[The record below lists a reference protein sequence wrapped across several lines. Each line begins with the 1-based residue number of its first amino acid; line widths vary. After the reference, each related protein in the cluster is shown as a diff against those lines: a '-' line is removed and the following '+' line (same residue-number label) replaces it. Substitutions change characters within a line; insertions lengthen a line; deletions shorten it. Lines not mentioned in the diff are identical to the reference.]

1 MNLVWTMFGDNV
13 ILMTPSNRGK
23 HDNTIDYFN
32 LAGTGIFCGIGGFA
46 YEACGTIFTVKE
58 TMKNPR
64 KMGVLLA
71 TTFTFIG
78 MMFLTISLSF
88 YLVYGN
94 EELDPCAFKIYTSA
108 RPFMHSLSI
117 AFSIVITLFLPL
129 YNISN
134 SELLEEFDWVLDFVS
149 LHSSAEVASQE
160 DRDKSRPRLFLFR
173 AALFIVTIAFAFLTN
188 KVEVVLNFSGA
199 VIIPFICFYIPIVAN
214 LMTAKY
220 LKQKLSIWRLLH
232 EYALLIIAAAVQ
244 GFGIYYSIWCQILGK
259 C

>member
-1 MNLVWTMFGDNV
+1 M
-13 ILMTPSNRGK
+13 
-23 HDNTIDYFN
+23 
-32 LAGTGIFCGIGGFA
+32 
-46 YEACGTIFTVKE
+46 
-58 TMKNPR
+58 
-64 KMGVLLA
+64 
-71 TTFTFIG
+71 
-78 MMFLTISLSF
+78 
-88 YLVYGN
+88 
-94 EELDPCAFKIYTSA
+94 
-108 RPFMHSLSI
+108 
-117 AFSIVITLFLPL
+117 
-129 YNISN
+129 
-134 SELLEEFDWVLDFVS
+134 
-149 LHSSAEVASQE
+149 ASQE